1 MVLRILP
8 ILLLFFCVAVSG
20 CSKQNPGTYG
30 QPEVEAQVIKSL
42 KLSEI
47 QLTVD
52 PAGGYSGTGKTADGE
67 SYKLKIMQDAA
78 MKRLSWKADGDRG
91 TIEEGKFEFE

>member
-1 MVLRILP
+1 MVLRIPPLS
-8 ILLLFFCVAVSG
+8 LLLLYVAIAG
-20 CSKQNPGTYG
+20 CSKPNPGTYA
-30 QPEVEAQVIKSL
+30 QPDVEAQVMKSL

-52 PAGGYSGTGKTADGE
+52 PSGGYTGKGKTVDGE
-67 SYKLKIMQDAA
+67 SYKLKIMQDATL
-78 MKRLSWKADGDRG
+78 KRLSWKADGDRG

>member
-1 MVLRILP
+1 MVFRILCIF
-8 ILLLFFCVAVSG
+8 ILCVAASG
-20 CSKQNPGTYG
+20 CTTSNPGTYA

-47 QLTVD
+47 RLATD
-52 PAGGYSGTGKTADGE
+52 PAGGYTGTGKNSDGE
-67 SYKLKIMQDAA
+67 SFKLKITQDAA
-78 MKRLSWKADGDRG
+78 LKRLSWKADGDRG